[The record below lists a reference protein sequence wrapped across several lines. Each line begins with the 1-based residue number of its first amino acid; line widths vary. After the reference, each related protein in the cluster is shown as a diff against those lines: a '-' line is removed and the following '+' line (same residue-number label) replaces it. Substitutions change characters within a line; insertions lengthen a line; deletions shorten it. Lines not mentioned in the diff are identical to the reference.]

1 VNVFITIDTETAIP
15 RPRPDIDFGRLVR
28 EGIWGECSEG
38 AFGVRYLSQQFQDHG
53 LKAVFF
59 TEALHASV
67 FGPRHLEEIVEV
79 AQAHHQEV
87 QLHTHCEW
95 MEHAPDAFAGRRAE
109 NLTELPVAEQAAI
122 LAIGKRNLEAAG
134 VSDVTAFRAGN
145 YGANDDTLTALGDQ
159 GFRYDASYNA
169 AFLGN
174 PCAISWPDRLTGPV
188 RIGGVTEVPVTWF
201 HDGPNH
207 IRALQ
212 LCACS
217 FAEMRHVLSGLE
229 AAGARAASIVLH
241 SSELL
246 SRDKT
251 RLEKIVRA
259 RFLGLCKFLADNRD
273 RFQTVGFNDL
283 ADWADADLGDNP
295 PAIRS
300 AVTRTAFRMAE
311 QIAGNFLYQRGRAA

>member
-1 VNVFITIDTETAIP
+1 MYVFITIDTETAIP
-15 RPRPDIDFGRLVR
+15 RPRPDIDFDRLVR

-38 AFGVRYLSQQFQDHG
+38 AFGVRYLAEQFQDHG

-67 FGPRHLEEIVEV
+67 FGPRHLEQIVEV
-79 AQAHHQEV
+79 AQTHGQEV

-95 MEHAPDAFAGRRAE
+95 MDHAPDSFAGRAGE
-109 NLTELPVAEQAAI
+109 NLTEFPLADQEEI
-122 LAIGKRNLEAAG
+122 LAIGKRNLQAAG
-134 VSDVTAFRAGN
+134 VAEVSAFRAGN
-145 YGANDDTLTALGDQ
+145 YGAGDDTLKALSQ
-159 GFRYDASYNA
+159 LGFRYDASYNA
-169 AFLGN
+169 AYLGN
-174 PCAISWPDRLTGPV
+174 PCTISWPSRLTGAV
-188 RIGGVTEVPVTWF
+188 RIGEITEVPVTWF

-217 FAEMRHVLSGLE
+217 LAEMRHVLAGME
-229 AAGARAASIVLH
+229 ASGARAAAIVLH

-246 SRDKT
+246 SRDKA

-283 ADWADADLGDNP
+283 VDWTETDLGDNP
-295 PAIRS
+295 PAVRS